1 MISVEE
7 KLRVFTQYLLG
18 KERKWGKDII
28 YEAKDK
34 KKALLIDS
42 EQKIIKEKRAIE
54 ERSYHTIFRD
64 KNKII
69 AEGKNKAKTLELEE
83 KNRILLDFN
92 QMIREKARDYLT
104 EDVYGNYLRDCAIQ
118 IPHVFGDIKDII
130 VFVNEQDFDQI
141 KTIMDEA
148 LDSFTIEY
156 RQECTDCIG
165 GFIAE
170 DAEGRL
176 HCDFTVE
183 NLIKSNYKLIGMTL
197 NGFMEKQ
204 VN

>member
-1 MISVEE
+1 MISIEE
-7 KLRVFTQYLLG
+7 KLRVFTQYLLS

-83 KNRILLDFN
+83 KNRILLDFK
-92 QMIREKARDYLT
+92 QMIREQARDYLT
-104 EDVYGNYLRDCAIQ
+104 EDVYSNYLRDCAIQ
-118 IPHVFGDIKDII
+118 IPQVFGSKKDIV
-130 VFVNEQDFDQI
+130 VFVNERDFNQI
-141 KTIMDEA
+141 KTILDEV
-148 LDSFTIEY
+148 LDNFTVEY

-204 VN
+204 VS

>member
-7 KLRVFTQYLLG
+7 KLRVFTQYLLS
-18 KERKWGKDII
+18 KERKWGKDTIH
-28 YEAKDK
+28 EAKEK
-34 KKALLIDS
+34 KETLLAES
-42 EQKIIKEKRAIE
+42 EARIKKEKRTIE

-69 AEGKNKAKTLELEE
+69 AEGKHKAKTLELEE

-92 QMIREKARDYLT
+92 QLIREKAGEYLT
-104 EDVYGNYLRDCAIQ
+104 EEVYSNYLRDCIVQ
-118 IPHVFGDIKDII
+118 IPQVFGNKKGLV
-130 VFVNEQDFDQI
+130 VFVNERDYDKI
-141 KTIMDEA
+141 KAIIAEE
-148 LDSFTIEY
+148 LDGYAIEY
-156 RQECTDCIG
+156 HQDCQDCIG

-176 HCDFTVE
+176 HCDFTVG

-204 VN
+204 VD

>member
-7 KLRVFTQYLLG
+7 KLRVFTQYILS

-28 YEAKDK
+28 YDA
-34 KKALLIDS
+34 
-42 EQKIIKEKRAIE
+42 KEKRDLLLEDSRQKVKKEKKSIE

-83 KNRILLDFN
+83 KKRILQDFNRI
-92 QMIREKARDYLT
+92 IREKASEYLT
-104 EDVYGNYLRDCAIQ
+104 AEVYDQYLRDCVNQ
-118 IPHVFGDIKDII
+118 IPQVFNDKKELIIFVSEGDLEKIKAII
-130 VFVNEQDFDQI
+130 DEQ
-141 KTIMDEA
+141 
-148 LDSFTIEY
+148 LDGFAIEY
-156 RQECTDCIG
+156 CQECQDCIG
-165 GFIAE
+165 GFIVE
-170 DAEGRL
+170 DVNGNL

-183 NLIKSNYKLIGMTL
+183 SLIRSNYKLIGMTL

-204 VN
+204 VG

>member
-7 KLRVFTQYLLG
+7 KLRVFTQYLLN

-28 YEAKDK
+28 YEAKEK
-34 KKALLIDS
+34 KQAMLVDS
-42 EQKIIKEKRAIE
+42 EEKIVKEKRTIE

-92 QMIREKARDYLT
+92 QLIREKAREYLT
-104 EDVYGNYLRDCAIQ
+104 EEVYTNYLRDCIVQ
-118 IPHVFGDIKDII
+118 IPQVFGNKKGIV
-130 VFVNEQDFDQI
+130 VFVNERDFSQI
-141 KTIMDEA
+141 KAIIENE
-148 LDSFTIEY
+148 LDGFAVEY
-156 RQECTDCIG
+156 HQDCQDCIG
-165 GFIAE
+165 GFIVE

-204 VN
+204 VG

>member
-7 KLRVFTQYLLG
+7 KLRVFTQYLLS

-28 YEAKDK
+28 YDAKDK
-34 KKALLIDS
+34 KKALLTDS
-42 EQKIIKEKRAIE
+42 EEKIKKEKRAIE

-83 KNRILLDFN
+83 KNRILMDFN
-92 QMIREKARDYLT
+92 QLIREKARDFLTDEVYNGYLK
-104 EDVYGNYLRDCAIQ
+104 DCVAQ
-118 IPHVFGDIKDII
+118 IHQVFAGKTDIV
-130 VFVNEQDFDQI
+130 VFVSEGDFNQL
-141 KTIMDEA
+141 KTIMDQQLA
-148 LDSFTIEY
+148 DFNIEY
-156 RQECTDCIG
+156 RQQCIDCIG

-204 VN
+204 VS

>member
-7 KLRVFTQYLLG
+7 KLRVFTQYLLS

-34 KKALLIDS
+34 KKALLVDS
-42 EQKIIKEKRAIE
+42 EEKIKKEKRAIE

-104 EDVYGNYLRDCAIQ
+104 ADVYNNYLRDCAAQ
-118 IPHVFGDIKDII
+118 IPQVFGDKKDIV
-130 VFVNEQDFDQI
+130 VFVNERDFEEI
-141 KTIMDEA
+141 KA
-148 LDSFTIEY
+148 LMEEQLASFTIEY
-156 RQECTDCIG
+156 RQECIDCIG

-183 NLIKSNYKLIGMTL
+183 NLIKTNYKLIGMTL

-204 VN
+204 VS

>member
-7 KLRVFTQYLLG
+7 KLRVFTQYLLS

-28 YEAKDK
+28 YEAKEK
-34 KKALLIDS
+34 KKALLADS
-42 EQKIIKEKRAIE
+42 KERIQKEKRSIE
-54 ERSYHTIFRD
+54 ERSYQTIFRD

-69 AEGKNKAKTLELEE
+69 AESKNKAKTLELEE
-83 KNRILLDFN
+83 KNRILGDFN
-92 QMIREKARDYLT
+92 QLIREKAREYLT
-104 EDVYGNYLRDCAIQ
+104 EAVYTNYLRDCIVQ
-118 IPHVFGDIKDII
+118 IPQVFGSKKEL
-130 VFVNEQDFDQI
+130 VVYVNERDFDQI
-141 KTIMDEA
+141 KAIIEEELDEY
-148 LDSFTIEY
+148 TIEY
-156 RQECTDCIG
+156 HQDCQDCIG

-204 VN
+204 VG

>member
-7 KLRVFTQYLLG
+7 KLRVFTQYLLS

-28 YEAKDK
+28 YDAKDK
-34 KKALLIDS
+34 KKALLVDS
-42 EQKIIKEKRAIE
+42 EEKIKKEKRAIE

-83 KNRILLDFN
+83 KNRILMDFN
-92 QMIREKARDYLT
+92 QLIREKASDYLSH
-104 EDVYGNYLRDCAIQ
+104 EVYNDYLQDCVAQ
-118 IPHVFGDIKDII
+118 IHQVFAGKNNIV
-130 VFVNEQDFDQI
+130 VFVREGDFKQL
-141 KTIMDEA
+141 KTIIDQQ
-148 LDSFTIEY
+148 LTDFNVEY

-204 VN
+204 VS

>member
-7 KLRVFTQYLLG
+7 KLRVFTQYLLS

-34 KKALLIDS
+34 KKAMLVDS
-42 EQKIIKEKRAIE
+42 EEKIKKEKRAIE

-92 QMIREKARDYLT
+92 EMIRKQARDYLT
-104 EDVYGNYLRDCAIQ
+104 DEVYRDYLRDCVIQ
-118 IPHVFGDIKDII
+118 IPQVFGRKKDII
-130 VFVNEQDFDQI
+130 IFVNERDYDQI
-141 KTIMDEA
+141 KTIMDEQ

-156 RQECTDCIG
+156 RQECIDCIG
-165 GFIAE
+165 GFVAE

-204 VN
+204 VS

>member
-7 KLRVFTQYLLG
+7 KLQVFTQYLLS

-28 YEAKDK
+28 YEAKEK
-34 KKALLIDS
+34 KKALLADS
-42 EQKIIKEKRAIE
+42 KERIQKEKRSIE
-54 ERSYHTIFRD
+54 ERSYQTIFRD

-83 KNRILLDFN
+83 KNRILGDFN
-92 QMIREKARDYLT
+92 QLIREKAREYLT
-104 EDVYGNYLRDCAIQ
+104 ETVYTNYLRDCIVQ
-118 IPHVFGDIKDII
+118 IPQVFGSKKEL
-130 VFVNEQDFDQI
+130 VVYVNERDFDQI
-141 KTIMDEA
+141 KAIIEEELDEY
-148 LDSFTIEY
+148 TIEY
-156 RQECTDCIG
+156 HQDCQDCIG

-204 VN
+204 VG

>member
-7 KLRVFTQYLLG
+7 KLRVFTQYLLS

-28 YEAKDK
+28 YEAKEK
-34 KKALLIDS
+34 KKALLADS
-42 EQKIIKEKRAIE
+42 KERIQKEKRSIE
-54 ERSYHTIFRD
+54 ERSYQTIFRD

-83 KNRILLDFN
+83 KNRILGDFN
-92 QMIREKARDYLT
+92 QLIREKAREYLT
-104 EDVYGNYLRDCAIQ
+104 ETVYTNYLRDCIVQ
-118 IPHVFGDIKDII
+118 IPQVFGSKKEL
-130 VFVNEQDFDQI
+130 VVYVNERDFDQI
-141 KTIMDEA
+141 KAIIEEELDEY
-148 LDSFTIEY
+148 TIEY
-156 RQECTDCIG
+156 HQDCQDCIG

-204 VN
+204 VG

>member
-7 KLRVFTQYLLG
+7 KLRVFTQYILS

-28 YEAKDK
+28 YDA
-34 KKALLIDS
+34 
-42 EQKIIKEKRAIE
+42 KEKRDLLLEDSRQKVKKEKKSIE

-83 KNRILLDFN
+83 KKRILQDFNRI
-92 QMIREKARDYLT
+92 IREKARQYLT
-104 EDVYGNYLRDCAIQ
+104 AEVYDQYLRDCVSQ
-118 IPHVFGDIKDII
+118 IPQVFTDKKELIIFVSEGDLEKIKAII
-130 VFVNEQDFDQI
+130 DEQ
-141 KTIMDEA
+141 
-148 LDSFTIEY
+148 LDGFAIEY
-156 RQECTDCIG
+156 CQECQDCIG
-165 GFIAE
+165 GFIVE
-170 DAEGRL
+170 DVNGNL

-183 NLIKSNYKLIGMTL
+183 SLIRSNYKLIGMTL

-204 VN
+204 VG

>member
-1 MISVEE
+1 MISIEE
-7 KLRVFTQYLLG
+7 KLRVFTQYLLS

-28 YEAKDK
+28 NEAKDK
-34 KKALLIDS
+34 KKAMLVDS
-42 EQKIIKEKRAIE
+42 GEKIKKEKHAIE

-92 QMIREKARDYLT
+92 QLIRKQARDYMT
-104 EDVYGNYLRDCAIQ
+104 AEVYSHYLRDCVAQ
-118 IPHVFGDIKDII
+118 IPQVFEGKKNI
-130 VFVNEQDFDQI
+130 VIFVSEGDFDQL
-141 KTIMDEA
+141 KTIMDNE
-148 LDSFTIEY
+148 LTGFVIEY
-156 RQECTDCIG
+156 RQECLDCIG
-165 GFIAE
+165 GFVAE

-197 NGFMEKQ
+197 IGFMEKQ
-204 VN
+204 VS